1 MKAMWSSFTA
11 WCIQQQV
18 NATEITPEEI
28 QKFLESR
35 RGSAPQ
41 DELTP
46 RHAWRVL
53 HLLHRVVNHMASAQG
68 RAPNRSCTRLLDAS
82 PEIRHANTERKD
94 PVPEFLTDAQD
105 KQLVAYL
112 ESMTPNASELNV
124 MKKDGQWQLV
134 RNRALVA
141 LLRGAGL
148 TPLEARELTV
158 APIPSDAT
166 GAAWKIRAPATGSV
180 KAHDAPLAR
189 WARGLIQFWMQ
200 LREELEI
207 PGEWLLPST
216 KSGKQRSKT
225 SCFNAVEDV
234 LDAAGLHGFKGGG
247 YVLRHTFAMRQLAR
261 PGVTEAGVAGWLG
274 IEEGEMKR
282 YRGVMMQA
290 VEVV

>member
-1 MKAMWSSFTA
+1 MWSSFTA

-18 NATEITPEEI
+18 NAIELTPEEI
-28 QKFLESR
+28 KAFLDSR
-35 RGSAPQ
+35 QGSAPEN
-41 DELTP
+41 ELTP
-46 RHAWRVL
+46 RYAWRVL
-53 HLLHRVVNHMASAQG
+53 HLLHRVINHIASTKG
-68 RAPNRSCTRLLDAS
+68 RAPNRACTRLLDAS

-94 PVPEFLTDAQD
+94 PVPEFLMDAQD

-112 ESMTPNASELNV
+112 QSMTPAASELRSL
-124 MKKDGQWQLV
+124 MKDGQWQLV

-158 APIPSDAT
+158 TAISSDAN

-189 WARGLIQFWMQ
+189 WARGIIQFWMQ

-207 PGEWLLPST
+207 PGTWLLPST
-216 KSGKQRSKT
+216 KSGKPLSKT
-225 SCFNAVEDV
+225 STFNAVEDV

-261 PGVTEAGVAGWLG
+261 PNVTEAAVAGWMG

-282 YRGVMMQA
+282 YRGVMMEA